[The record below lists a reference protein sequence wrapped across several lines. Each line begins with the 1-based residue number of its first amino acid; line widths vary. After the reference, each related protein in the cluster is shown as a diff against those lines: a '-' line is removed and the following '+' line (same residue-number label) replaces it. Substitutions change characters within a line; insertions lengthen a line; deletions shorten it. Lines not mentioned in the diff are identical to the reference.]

1 MLDERMFRIVVAF
14 FVSLLTVLILTPIVK
29 KLRSK

>member
-29 KLRSK
+29 K